1 MLALESWSGKAMIV
15 GSFNKRIRIIAIF
28 LIIFTLSLI
37 TFPSYTL
44 AQDPARDYGSA
55 TTSSL
60 QRMLDAWDKGPFCA
74 SCHKMSYPLPPEK
87 SFDASVLTREPR
99 SVAIEMEADVER
111 LTYDA
116 GRDVGAFYS
125 PKGDKI
131 VWVTDRLGNWT
142 IWNMNPDGSD
152 KEQLTSNDVI
162 SGWPSWNPD
171 GKEIAYWS
179 WDITSGT
186 GDIWKMNADGSAKV
200 KLTTDGSFK
209 GPPMWSPRGDRI
221 AYTSNLTGNIE
232 AYVTNTDG
240 SVHKQITTGHSPK
253 YSVETRVT
261 WHADGERLYY
271 QALTFPIPERT
282 YTIIPGDVAFVEI
295 FMVNVD
301 NGYEYNLTPKLHEN
315 VRSVSPD
322 GEKLACI
329 SLRSNNYG
337 VWVMNSDGTDQTRLT
352 FDNFGDRSP
361 RFSPDS
367 QRIVYWSTAFAN
379 QPDIWIINVD
389 GSGKTRLT
397 TSLYQDVYPSWSH
410 DGKKIIFESDRAG
423 NFDIWQKA
431 IDEPIEVNM
440 DYETWATPDS
450 VNEAS
455 LIVKLKDHDNEVKLQ
470 RIALRPDWKTEDD
483 YIDHSESLPT
493 SLTNSNDAQ
502 VFTLNINVPKDAEL
516 GYHFYD
522 VRVEYSE
529 VVDGVSS
536 QTRIYECTGGDL
548 EIDHYDRK
556 ECAEMNK
563 IVEDELTEVHKAKI
577 NESIAQGEFSAE
589 MVEPLKGYLDFLVRP
604 EAEYFLKAND
614 EYYEAIQLR
623 RSGQYTEA
631 VNRFKGIE
639 GILVGQETE
648 LDKEN
653 NNGIMIAYALIPLAA
668 IVIAVTL
675 IIRRRKAD

>member
-1 MLALESWSGKAMIV
+1 MIV
-15 GSFNKRIRIIAIF
+15 GCFNKRIRVITVF

-37 TFPSYTL
+37 IFPSYTS
-44 AQDPARDYGSA
+44 AQDPQRDYGAA
-55 TTSSL
+55 TTTTL

-74 SCHKMSYPLPPEK
+74 SCHKLSYPLPPEK
-87 SFDASVLTREPR
+87 SFNTSVLTREPR
-99 SVAIEMEADVER
+99 SVAIDMEPNLER
-111 LTYDA
+111 LTYDT

-125 PKGDKI
+125 PSGDRI

-142 IWNMNPDGSD
+142 IWSMNPDGSD
-152 KEQLTSNDVI
+152 KKLITPNDLI
-162 SGWPSWNPD
+162 SGWPSWSPD

-179 WDITSGT
+179 WDIMSGT
-186 GDIWKMNADGSAKV
+186 GDIWTMKADGSAKA

-232 AYVTNTDG
+232 VYVINIDG
-240 SVHKQITTGHSPK
+240 HDNRQITTGHSPK

-261 WHADGERLYY
+261 WHPDGERLYY

-295 FMVNVD
+295 FMINVD
-301 NGYEYNLTPKLHEN
+301 AGYEYNLTPKLHEN

-322 GEKLACI
+322 GEKMACI

-337 VWVMNSDGTDQTRLT
+337 VWIMNADGTDQTRLT
-352 FDNFGDRSP
+352 WDGFGDRAP
-361 RFSPDS
+361 HFSPDS
-367 QRIVYWSTAFAN
+367 QKIVYWSTAHAN
-379 QPDIWIINVD
+379 QPDIWMINQD

-397 TSLYQDVYPSWSH
+397 TSLYQDVYPSWSP

-423 NFDIWQKA
+423 NFDIWQKTL
-431 IDEPIEVNM
+431 DEPIKVNL
-440 DYETWATPDS
+440 DYETWATPGS
-450 VNEAS
+450 VNKAS
-455 LIVKLKDHDNEVKLQ
+455 LTVKLNDPNNEIELQ
-470 RIALRPDWKTEDD
+470 KIALRPDWETEEH
-483 YIDHSESLPT
+483 YIDYSESLPT
-493 SLTNSNDAQ
+493 TLTDSNGTQ
-502 VFTLNINVPKDAEL
+502 VFTLNIDIPEDVEL

-529 VVDGVSS
+529 VVNKVSS
-536 QTRIYECTGGDL
+536 QTRIYDCTGGDL
-548 EIDHYDRK
+548 EIDHYDRTK
-556 ECAEMNK
+556 CAELNK
-563 IVEDELTEVHKAKI
+563 IINDELTEVHKEKI

-589 MVEPLKGYLDFLVRP
+589 MVEPLKGYLDFLVKP

-614 EYYEAIQLR
+614 EYYKAVQLR
-623 RSGQYTEA
+623 RSGRYSEA

-639 GILVGQETE
+639 GILVGQQPE
-648 LDKEN
+648 LDEAN
-653 NNGIMIAYALIPLAA
+653 NNGIMIVYTLIPLAA

-675 IIRRRKAD
+675 MIRRRKAD

>member
-1 MLALESWSGKAMIV
+1 MI
-15 GSFNKRIRIIAIF
+15 
-28 LIIFTLSLI
+28 
-37 TFPSYTL
+37 PSYTL
-44 AQDPARDYGSA
+44 AQDPERGYSA
-55 TTSSL
+55 ATASSL
-60 QRMLDAWDKGPFCA
+60 QRMLDAWGKGSFCA

-87 SFDASVLTREPR
+87 SFNASVLTRAPR
-99 SVAIEMEADVER
+99 AVAIDMEPNVER

-125 PKGDKI
+125 PSGDKI

-142 IWNMNPDGSD
+142 IWSMNPDGSD
-152 KEQLTSNDVI
+152 KKLLTPNDVI
-162 SGWPSWNPD
+162 SGWPSWSPD

-179 WDITSGT
+179 WDILAGT
-186 GDIWKMNADGSAKV
+186 GDIWTMKADGSAKV

-232 AYVTNTDG
+232 VYVINIDG
-240 SVHKQITTGHSPK
+240 SDNKQITAGHPPE
-253 YSVETRVT
+253 YFVETRVT
-261 WHADGERLYY
+261 WHPDGERLYY
-271 QALTFPIPERT
+271 QLCTFPIPEGT

-301 NGYEYNLTPKLHEN
+301 TGLEVNLTPKLHEN
-315 VRSVSPD
+315 IRSVSTD

-337 VWVMNSDGTDQTRLT
+337 VWVMNADGTDQTRLT
-352 FDNFGDRSP
+352 WDGFGDRAP

-367 QRIVYWSTAFAN
+367 QRIVYWSTAHAN
-379 QPDIWIINVD
+379 QPDIWMINQD

-397 TSLYQDVYPSWSH
+397 TSLYQDVYPSWSP

-431 IDEPIEVNM
+431 LDEPIKVNL
-440 DYETWATPDS
+440 DYEAWATPGS
-450 VNEAS
+450 VNKAF
-455 LIVKLKDHDNEVKLQ
+455 LTVKLNDPNNEIELQ
-470 RIALRPDWKTEDD
+470 KIALRPDWETEENYLD
-483 YIDHSESLPT
+483 YSGSLPT
-493 SLTNSNDAQ
+493 TLTDSDGAR
-502 VFTLNINVPKDAEL
+502 VFTLNIDIPEDVEL

-529 VVDGVSS
+529 VVNEVSS
-536 QTRIYECTGGDL
+536 QTRIYDCTGGDL
-548 EIDHYDRK
+548 EIDHDDRTK
-556 ECAEMNK
+556 CEELHK
-563 IVEDELTEVHKAKI
+563 IIDDELTEVHKAKI

-614 EYYEAIQLR
+614 EYYKAVQLR
-623 RSGQYTEA
+623 RSGRYSEA
-631 VNRFKGIE
+631 VERFEGIE
-639 GILVGQETE
+639 GILVGQEPE
-648 LDKEN
+648 LDDAN
-653 NNGIMIAYALIPLAA
+653 NNGIMIVYTLIPLTA

-675 IIRRRKAD
+675 IIRRRRAD